1 MKISYNWLK
10 KYINTSLSPEEMD
23 KILTDTGLEVESVE
37 KIEAVKGGLEGVFV
51 AEVLT
56 CEKHPDA
63 DKLKVTTVTIGSE
76 PLQVVCG
83 APNVA
88 VGQKVILAT
97 VGCTLYPKP
106 DEPLKMKVSK
116 IRGVDSFG
124 MLCAEDELGM
134 GESHAG
140 ILVLDPETPIGTPA
154 AKLFDLEDDYQIE
167 IGLTPNRADAMGHI
181 GVARDLIAYLNFHHK
196 TNLSLNMPSVD
207 EFKVDSTELKI
218 DVSVENTDLC
228 PRYLGITFKGVK
240 IKPSPAWLQKSL
252 RVVGLTPINNV
263 VDVTNYVM
271 RELGT
276 PLHAFDVRSL
286 NGKIVVKTAKKGD
299 KFETLDNIS
308 RELSD
313 ENLMITNG
321 NENLCIA
328 GVFGGASSGIK
339 DDTTEVFLESAY
351 FNPVSV
357 RKTAKFHGLNTDAS
371 FRFERG
377 VDPQLTEY
385 ALKRAALLIKEVAGG
400 EIAMEIAEV
409 YPKSF
414 ENKIV
419 EFSYER
425 CNRLIGASISVEDTN
440 SILASLDIKV
450 ISSADGIAQLEIP
463 TYRVDVT
470 READVVEEVLRI
482 YGFNNVPLPEK
493 LNTSIGVFPKPNV
506 EKVQAI
512 LSEMLVGKG
521 YIETLNNSLTSS
533 TYVEKMGGETL
544 KSERNVPMLNPLSQE
559 LDVMRQSLLFNALEV
574 VEHNQNRQ
582 NADLKFFEFGKVYHK
597 YESGYAENM
606 RLLIAISGKKERES
620 WNSSNDAVSFY
631 TIKGLVNAVFA
642 RLGLSSMITEA
653 ALKNSILKEGVQLS
667 VLKKKVGEIGWVNPA
682 MKKHF
687 GIKSDV
693 FVADLDWDAIVGC
706 LQYVKVK
713 YTELPKTFTVRRD
726 FSLLLNNSTSFSE
739 IESVARSCDKKI
751 LKEIGLFDVYE
762 GKNLEEGKKSYAV
775 SFIFQDPEQTL
786 KDSQID
792 AIMEKIRVELEGKL
806 SANLRT

>member
-63 DKLKVTTVTIGSE
+63 DKLKVTTVTIGGE

-97 VGCTLYPKP
+97 VGSTLYPKP

-181 GVARDLIAYLNFHHK
+181 GVARDLIAYLNFHQK
-196 TNLSLNMPSVD
+196 ANLTLMMPSVD
-207 EFKVDSTELKI
+207 AFKVDSTALKI
-218 DVSVENTDLC
+218 DVSVENTELC

-252 RVVGLTPINNV
+252 RAVGLSPINNV

-299 KFETLDNIS
+299 KFETLDNVS
-308 RELSD
+308 RELSE

-425 CNRLIGASISVEDTN
+425 CNRLIGATISVEDTN
-440 SILASLDIKV
+440 AILASLDIKV
-450 ISSADGIAQLEIP
+450 LSSAEGIAQLEIP

-506 EKVQAI
+506 EKIQTV

-533 TYVEKMGGETL
+533 TYVEKLGGETL
-544 KSERNVPMLNPLSQE
+544 RSERNVPMLNPLSQE

-597 YESGYAENM
+597 YESGYAENK

-620 WNSSNDAVSFY
+620 WNSTNDAVSFY
-631 TIKGLVNAVFA
+631 TIKGLVNAVFS
-642 RLGLSSMITEA
+642 RLGLSSMITES
-653 ALKNSILKEGVQLS
+653 ALKNSMLKDGVQLS
-667 VLKKKVGEIGWVNPA
+667 VLKKKVGEIGWINPA

-693 FVADLDWDAIVGC
+693 FVADLDWDAIVEC

-713 YTELPKTFTVRRD
+713 YTELPKTFAVRRD

-739 IESVARSCDKKI
+739 IESVARTCDKKI

-786 KDSQID
+786 KDNQID

-806 SANLRT
+806 SATLRT